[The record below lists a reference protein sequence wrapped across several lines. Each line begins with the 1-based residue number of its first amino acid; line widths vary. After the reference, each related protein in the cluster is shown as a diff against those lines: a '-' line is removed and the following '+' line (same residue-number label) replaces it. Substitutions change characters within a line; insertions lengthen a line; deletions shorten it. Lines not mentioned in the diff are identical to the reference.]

1 MDILDNS
8 GNKCLANLCQPLA
21 NRKISPQSPTPPPS
35 CQPHNPCLTPSI
47 SHHPF
52 VARVVPLSLQ
62 AFISSL
68 VLLSF
73 HLHYLSQ
80 LRRCPMN
87 ATIVCTV
94 TKVKNLERER
104 EPRRERNQ
112 AANVLRSVAHEK
124 HNWYVYESRIRIFQQ
139 PREANPTEYSIA
151 DEQGM
156 LENH

>member
-1 MDILDNS
+1 MYILDNNS

-21 NRKISPQSPTPPPS
+21 YRKISPQSPTPPPS

-52 VARVVPLSLQ
+52 VARVVPP
-62 AFISSL
+62 I
-68 VLLSF
+68 VPSF
-73 HLHYLSQ
+73 HLFPPSTFLPSALPFPAQ
-80 LRRCPMN
+80 TLP
-87 ATIVCTV
+87 TIVCTV